1 MLLQPGYKLRFSEN
15 IGGDMVSMTFLYL
28 VLASKQKLKSSL
40 QEVKEGQV
48 DVKRIYCSP
57 FQEIALKI

>member
-1 MLLQPGYKLRFSEN
+1 
-15 IGGDMVSMTFLYL
+15 MVSMTFLYL

-48 DVKRIYCSP
+48 DVKRIYCSL
-57 FQEIALKI
+57 FQEISLKI